1 MPVVGTLFTFVL
13 FTAGLLVARPAVV
26 AQSPPAPY
34 FPPPG
39 LWERRAPA
47 ALGMDEAKLS
57 DALRF
62 AASRESTRPRDL
74 SDQER
79 IFGSLLGSMPTR
91 RGATNGVIIYKG
103 YLVGE
108 FGDPAFVDP
117 TYSVAKSMLSTVAGV
132 AARHGRL
139 RLDDPVGRT
148 IRDGGYD
155 SPRNALVTWKMH
167 LQQESE
173 WEGALWGKAHD
184 FVGRQAFGEGERQPL
199 ATGQRG
205 RGRLARHRRDSEVGT
220 AS

>member
-1 MPVVGTLFTFVL
+1 LGPGPSSASRDNPEHSAFGITLHRDARRWHALHLGL
-13 FTAGLLVARPAVV
+13 FTAGLLVPRPAVV

-62 AASRESTRPRDL
+62 AASR
-74 SDQER
+74 
-79 IFGSLLGSMPTR
+79 
-91 RGATNGVIIYKG
+91 GATSGV
-103 YLVGE
+103 
-108 FGDPAFVDP
+108 
-117 TYSVAKSMLSTVAGV
+117 
-132 AARHGRL
+132 L

-148 IRDGGYD
+148 IGDGGDD

-184 FVGRQAFGEGERQPL
+184 FVGRQAFGEG
-199 ATGQRG
+199 
-205 RGRLARHRRDSEVGT
+205 GT
-220 AS
+220 TC